1 MKQLGNLAVV
11 CAQRRD
17 ALLQVS
23 HGDATVF
30 VGYGPNRAILQ
41 AKWRD
46 DDMIQQIIYELNYGK
61 YAERDDRKEA
71 L

>member
-23 HGDATVF
+23 DGDATVF
-30 VGYGPNRAILQ
+30 VGYGPNRTVLQ

-46 DDMIQQIIYELNYGK
+46 NETILKIIYELNHGK
-61 YAERDDRKEA
+61 YADRKEA